1 MQLLRIARW
10 CCAFTF
16 WWTISSSSLLAQPD
30 ETPAP
35 LSGVQDPS
43 GTSVSREVIDAL
55 RSRIES
61 STDLSE
67 ENKKTALE
75 NLDKALLSLAA
86 AKDFA
91 AREKVAK
98 EALES
103 IPERRANLQA
113 ELDRAQKMSPE
124 TPSETLELPELEQAL
139 AVKNSELVQV
149 QSRIDKLK
157 AAIDE
162 RTQRQRTVK
171 DRLVAIPTE
180 RSELQTELGRY
191 AEVDQGNLLEMSKY
205 LSLLA
210 ARQKL
215 DAEPTALQE
224 ELALSNAEEANNMLR
239 LEQQKELL
247 RVEILKAEVAKYS
260 QQVNRARRSNARNR
274 LNLARDQANA
284 AKESEE
290 PWSDALAAVYARTA
304 EIVQT
309 ELEVQ
314 TSQQEVERELADV
327 DQQIASLKE
336 EFKQLQSREDRTGTS
351 QSFGIRLRQQRSLL
365 PSPSVLRSEALMRN
379 EDYEEAYLDFFDYRE
394 ERNKLDEIED
404 EINPIL
410 GKVLAND
417 NLDTEEREAISKEI
431 RTAFLDQRDALN
443 AVIVAFDKKIEGL
456 ESYDAAQ
463 NSFANLSEQFAEYI
477 DERVLWIRSHDP
489 ISLKGLTSDV
499 ASLHVL
505 TDRGNWNAFF
515 DQIRGDFQK
524 NPVLYFIALLL
535 WTILLFT
542 RRRQTRRILETGK
555 KAASRLNLSMKPTVQ
570 SFLMTTSKAA
580 VAGAPF
586 LFLGWRLSNAFVI
599 DSNPQAFNQFA
610 TLGKNLIT
618 VGCIVTFLEF
628 VRNVSRPSG
637 LGVAHFGWSKDAC
650 KVLNWQTNELI
661 FFLVPL
667 TLVIAILDA
676 WKVVGDSE
684 TIVRLITICAYLIL
698 AAKLYRL
705 TNPHNGVATM
715 WSQPS
720 SDGWLDRFLRIF
732 HVLAIAFPI
741 AMSLLTAMGFYYAT
755 HRITMDVLMTIAVF
769 FLIVFSRAIMFRW
782 LTLRQRRLALEESR
796 LRRAA
801 KTKAEEAGAAFA
813 SIAPET
819 EEQKSN
825 LAEVSSQTRRLLNT
839 TLTIMSIFI
848 IWNIWSDVLPALQ
861 YFDEWTLPGTDLGL
875 PRLVSA
881 VFVAALAATAAKN
894 VPGLLEITLLEWL
907 PLEKSSRYAI
917 GAITQ
922 YLIAIFGVLLVSVQL
937 EIGWEKVQWLAA
949 ALTFGLGFGLQEIF
963 ANFVSG
969 LIILFEQPVRLGDIV
984 TIDQIS
990 GSVTKIRIRATTIT
1004 DWDRK
1009 EYIVP
1014 NREFITG
1021 KLLNWTLTDSTNRIV
1036 IEVGVA
1042 YGSDPELVQR
1052 IILKCAENHP
1062 RLLREPPPVVVMDR
1076 FADSSLNFTLRGY
1089 LPNLEF
1095 RLLTIHELHVAINNE
1110 FAKEGIEIPFPQRDL
1125 HIRSTVNLPVQN
1137 ESQKPLEAPTAIPRS
1152 GVEVVDDAESN
1163 GEA

>member
-1 MQLLRIARW
+1 MQLLRIAKW

-16 WWTISSSSLLAQPD
+16 WWTISFSTVLAQPND
-30 ETPAP
+30 TPVP
-35 LSGVQDPS
+35 PSGVQDPS
-43 GTSVSREVIDAL
+43 GMSVSREMIDAL
-55 RSRIES
+55 RSRIEGS
-61 STDLSE
+61 ADLTE
-67 ENKKTALE
+67 EQKKSALE
-75 NLDKALLSLAA
+75 NLDKATLSLAA

-91 AREKVAK
+91 AREKLAK
-98 EALES
+98 DSLES

-113 ELDRAQKMSPE
+113 ELERAQKLSPE
-124 TPSETLELPELEQAL
+124 TPSDTLELPELEQAL

-157 AAIDE
+157 AAIDD
-162 RTQRQRTVK
+162 RTQRQRTIK

-180 RSELQTELGRY
+180 RTELQTELSRF
-191 AEVDQGNLLEMSKY
+191 AEVDQSNLTEMSKY
-205 LSLLA
+205 LALLA

-224 ELALSNAEEANNMLR
+224 ELALSNAEEANNLLR

-247 RVEILKAEVAKYS
+247 RVEILKAEVTKFS

-274 LNLARDQANA
+274 LNLAKEQANA
-284 AKESEE
+284 AKEADE
-290 PWSDALAAVYARTA
+290 PWSIALADVYFRTA
-304 EIVQT
+304 AIIET

-314 TSQQEVERELADV
+314 TSQQEVERELTEV
-327 DQQIASLKE
+327 DQQISSLKE
-336 EFKQLQSREDRTGTS
+336 EFEQLQSREDRTGTS

-365 PSPSVLRSEALMRN
+365 PSPSVLRSEALLRN

-394 ERNKLDEIED
+394 ERNKLDEVED
-404 EINPIL
+404 EINAIL
-410 GKVLAND
+410 GKVPAND
-417 NLDTEEREAISKEI
+417 NLDTDEREAIAKEI

-443 AVIVAFDKKIEGL
+443 AVIVAFDKKIDSL

-489 ISLKGLTSDV
+489 ITLRGLTSDV

-505 TDRGNWNAFF
+505 ADRGNWLAFF

-524 NPVLYFIALLL
+524 NPTLYFVALLL
-535 WTILLFT
+535 WVVLLFT
-542 RRRQTRRILETGK
+542 RRRQTERILQTGK
-555 KAASRLNLSMKPTVQ
+555 KAASRLNLSMKPTIQ
-570 SFLMTTSKAA
+570 SLLMTLSKSA
-580 VAGAPF
+580 VVGAPF

-599 DSNPQAFNQFA
+599 DSNPQALHQFA
-610 TLGKNLIT
+610 TLGKNLII
-618 VGCIVTFLEF
+618 VGSIVTFLEF

-637 LGVAHFGWSKDAC
+637 LGISHFGWSKDAC

-661 FFLVPL
+661 FFVVPL
-667 TLVIAILDA
+667 TVVIAILDA
-676 WKVVGDSE
+676 WKTVGDTE
-684 TIVRLITICAYLIL
+684 TIVRLITIGAYLIL

-705 TNPHNGVATM
+705 TNPHNGIATM

-741 AMSLLTAMGFYYAT
+741 GMSLLTAMGFYYAT
-755 HRITMDVLMTIAVF
+755 HRITMDLLETIAVF
-769 FLIVFSRAIMFRW
+769 FFVVFSRAIMFRW
-782 LTLRQRRLALEESR
+782 LALRQRRLALEESR

-801 KTKAEEAGAAFA
+801 KTKLEEAGA
-813 SIAPET
+813 SVAPET

-861 YFDEWTLPGTDLGL
+861 YFDQWTLPGTELGL
-875 PRLVSA
+875 PSLVSA
-881 VFVAALAATAAKN
+881 LFIAALAATAAKN

-922 YLIAIFGVLLVSVQL
+922 YLIAIFGVLLVSAQL
-937 EIGWEKVQWLAA
+937 DIGWEKVQWLAA

-1062 RLLREPPPVVVMDR
+1062 RLLREPPPVCVMDR
-1076 FADSSLNFTLRGY
+1076 FADSSLNFTLRGF

-1125 HIRSTVNLPVQN
+1125 HVRSTVNLPIENRLPQ
-1137 ESQKPLEAPTAIPRS
+1137 AIEVPASVPRS
-1152 GVEVVDDAESN
+1152 GVEVVDDPESN
-1163 GEA
+1163 GEAS